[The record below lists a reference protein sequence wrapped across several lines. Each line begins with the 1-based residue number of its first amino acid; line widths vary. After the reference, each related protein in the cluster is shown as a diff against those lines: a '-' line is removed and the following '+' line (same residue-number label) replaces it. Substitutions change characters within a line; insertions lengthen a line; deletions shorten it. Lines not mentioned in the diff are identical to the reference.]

1 MRKTRKLTKIKRK
14 PRSRKNQRGG
24 IEIRLPGSPK
34 NTKTTKENN
43 LKIQSELGHIKIK
56 HYESVILEEINKLSN
71 LRTNCI
77 ESCKLKVAAIG
88 KEEDAQERIEQFN
101 VMMETKSEGEWGNLC
116 NNQGVAECK
125 AYLSAIQKVEL
136 YIKTM
141 SEMAKFSQE
150 LLSNYKATYFK
161 NEKFPSTI
169 SVLPKQT
176 FPLRPVIPPTAQPRS
191 NPLFISTKGLTPTSS
206 LESMDSYIPSS
217 PSSGKSFL
225 SF

>member
-1 MRKTRKLTKIKRK
+1 MRKTRKLTKRKRK

-77 ESCKLKVAAIG
+77 ESCKVKVEAVG

-101 VMMETKSEGEWGNLC
+101 VMMETKAEGEWGNLC
-116 NNQGVAECK
+116 NNQGVPECK
-125 AYLSAIQKVEL
+125 AYLSAIQRVEL

-150 LLSNYKATYFK
+150 LLSNYKASNFK

-176 FPLRPVIPPTAQPRS
+176 FPLRPVIP
-191 NPLFISTKGLTPTSS
+191 LTPTSS
-206 LESMDSYIPSS
+206 LESMESYVPSS